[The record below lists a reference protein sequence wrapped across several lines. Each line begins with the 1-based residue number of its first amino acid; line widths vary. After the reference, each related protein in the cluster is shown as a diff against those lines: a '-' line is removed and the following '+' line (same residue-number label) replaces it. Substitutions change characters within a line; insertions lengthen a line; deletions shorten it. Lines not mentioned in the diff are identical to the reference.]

1 MFHSAVSVSRC
12 TAEEGAIFLTLSSV
26 ELEFEHGHGYG
37 LDWTVGCGGSVSAVW
52 GRCLRCTRLMMFA
65 CRL

>member
-26 ELEFEHGHGYG
+26 ELEFVHGHGYG
-37 LDWTVGCGGSVSAVW
+37 LGWTVGCGGSVSAV
-52 GRCLRCTRLMMFA
+52 
-65 CRL
+65 